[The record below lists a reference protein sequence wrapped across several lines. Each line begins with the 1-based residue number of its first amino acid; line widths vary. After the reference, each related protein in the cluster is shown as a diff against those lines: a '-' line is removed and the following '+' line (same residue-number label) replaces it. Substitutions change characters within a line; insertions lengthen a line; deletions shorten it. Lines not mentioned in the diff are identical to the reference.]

1 MSQIQATG
9 TVGESPKR
17 RILSSMKCLSFK
29 QIVRIVQQSEKEPW
43 GECFYSLGSLYLE
56 NTYVT
61 FGGIWEQLEKI

>member
-1 MSQIQATG
+1 MSQIQVAG

-43 GECFYSLGSLYLE
+43 GECFFSVIFFE

-61 FGGIWEQLEKI
+61 FEEFWNNSKKYKR